1 MKDTE
6 SENKFYKFIK
16 EYVPYVVLL
25 ILILLFKHYLYSPVY
40 VNGESM
46 MSTLHD
52 GDVMILDIIGSR
64 NANFKRFDI
73 VVVDN
78 GKELIIKRVIGLPGE
93 KVEYLHNQLYIN
105 GEEVEDPYGNGT
117 TEDFDVIVR
126 KGEYFVLGDNRQNSM
141 DSRYFGAFPKEKI
154 LGKTRFVIFP
164 FGRLGDKNPAR
175 IVNKKG

>member
-1 MKDTE
+1 MEDKKN
-6 SENKFYKFIK
+6 ENKFVQFLR

-25 ILILLFKHYLYSPVY
+25 IIILIFKHYFYSPVY

-64 NANFKRFDI
+64 NASFKRFDI

-78 GKELIIKRVIGLPGE
+78 GQELIIKRVIGLPGE
-93 KVEYLHNQLYIN
+93 KVEYRNHQLYIN
-105 GEEVEDPYGNGT
+105 GKAIEDPYGSSR
-117 TEDFDVIVR
+117 TEDFDVVVP
-126 KGEYFVLGDNRQNSM
+126 KGEYFVMGDNRKNSM
-141 DSRYFGAFPKEKI
+141 DSRYFGSFPKKKI

-164 FGRLGDKNPAR
+164 FGRIGDKNPD
-175 IVNKKG
+175 